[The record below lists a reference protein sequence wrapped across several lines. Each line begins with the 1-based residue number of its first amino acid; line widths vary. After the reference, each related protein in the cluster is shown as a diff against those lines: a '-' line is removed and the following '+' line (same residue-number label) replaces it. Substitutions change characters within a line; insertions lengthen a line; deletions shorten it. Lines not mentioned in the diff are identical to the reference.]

1 MRPEDVLRVAPK
13 ILTSEQR
20 ERYFRTGYLVAERD
34 GTEAEAHWRRHMKN
48 AGAALLKGYEKTKV
62 RDIMY

>member
-20 ERYFRTGYLVAERD
+20 ERYFRAGYLAAEGLIPDAWISRVRAAARSASLR
-34 GTEAEAHWRRHMKN
+34 EASAPGRS
-48 AGAALLKGYEKTKV
+48 
-62 RDIMY
+62 